1 MDKSRIRNGSF
12 FQTRNS
18 LYGARLKRNLNTN
31 KLIKSRDVCFVCKGD
46 KVTINATK
54 TGLSIKASGIA
65 LSDANIGGTV
75 RVKNSRTQR
84 IVVGTVYALKEVKVS
99 F

>member
-1 MDKSRIRNGSF
+1 MNRSQMRNGGFSS
-12 FQTRNS
+12 QES
-18 LYGARLKRNLNTN
+18 LYGVRLTRNLSANRVIT
-31 KLIKSRDVCFVCKGD
+31 SRDVCFVCKGD
-46 KVTINATK
+46 RVSIDASKA
-54 TGLSIKASGIA
+54 GLSIKAVGIA

-84 IVVGTVYALKEVKVS
+84 IVVGTVYALKKVRVT